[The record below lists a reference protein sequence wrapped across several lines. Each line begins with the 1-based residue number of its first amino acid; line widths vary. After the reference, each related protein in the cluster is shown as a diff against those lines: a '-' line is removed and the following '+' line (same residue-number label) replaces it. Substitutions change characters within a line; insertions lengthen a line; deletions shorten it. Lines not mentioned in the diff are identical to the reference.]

1 MKKLVV
7 LLLALLTSL
16 STLFLSG
23 CTEGAS
29 TNEIV
34 ISVPDGAPALA
45 VYKMLDEK
53 GKIGG
58 YDVKINIVSG
68 TEEIATQITSGESDV
83 CVMPTNLATKLY
95 NKGVD
100 VKLASVN
107 VFGVLYMIGSQPIT
121 SLNDLLGK
129 VIVYTGAGGTP
140 ELTLQIIFDK
150 NNIEYVQSETAVE
163 GKVAITAVTA
173 GSDAIKSVKL
183 GKADYA
189 VLGEPVV
196 TQANKNLGTS
206 VVLDLQ
212 QEWSKIIGENSY
224 TQAGVVLSKSV
235 YNKNVF
241 VRGLMEQLSLN
252 SEYLLNNYEGVK
264 ETLQNSGSALSVDFT
279 QETVERLNIG
289 HKTAVDAKEGLEKYL
304 NALYEYNPSLIGD
317 KMPDEGFYLAYEK

>member
-1 MKKLVV
+1 MKKIVV

-29 TNEIV
+29 TDEIV

-83 CVMPTNLATKLY
+83 CVMPTNLASKLY

-107 VFGVLYMIGSQPIT
+107 VFGVLYMIGSQPIA

-212 QEWSKIIGENSY
+212 QEWAKIIGENSY

-235 YNKNVF
+235 YDKNVF

-264 ETLQNSGSALSVDFT
+264 ETLKNSGSALSVDFT

-304 NALYEYNPSLIGD
+304 NALYEYNPNLIGG